1 MEREMKLKEINKGGL
16 VNKGKNA
23 LTKQLRKKKYVDE
36 DITNFELLEYGLD
49 ETLVNKSIRFY
60 KLGINRGAD
69 MILNAIRD
77 GKIEV
82 GKDNKGIFF
91 RYSQKRIKSK
101 RKLRIKAGDKT
112 IQESYM
118 AVIKMANYFE
128 DR

>member
-1 MEREMKLKEINKGGL
+1 MEAKVKLKEINKGGL

-36 DITNFELLEYGLD
+36 DITNFELLESGLD
-49 ETLVNKSIRFY
+49 ETLVKKSRRFY
-60 KLGINRGAD
+60 KIGINRGAD

-82 GKDNKGIFF
+82 GKDKKGVFF
-91 RYSQKRIKSK
+91 KYSQKRIKSK
-101 RKLRIKAGDKT
+101 RKLKIKAGNKT
-112 IQESYM
+112 VQESYT
-118 AVIKMANYFE
+118 AVLKMEDYFE